1 MRHPTYGRIVTEGL
15 GEYSGAFCRFQVL
28 SNAVGQGKPQSELS
42 NVSEDVVRRPD
53 GRCQYTGRFI
63 MSSSPNRIVAT
74 VFGAVYLLVGLLG
87 FAVTGGVGFIATEG
101 GLLLGI
107 FEVNP
112 LHNIAHLLIGAALL
126 VAGLA
131 NARAAKGVNTTVGAV
146 YLLLGIVGFFLAGT
160 SANILALN
168 VPDHFLHLASAVV
181 LLGVGLGTERNV
193 PRTAGV

>member
-1 MRHPTYGRIVTEGL
+1 
-15 GEYSGAFCRFQVL
+15 
-28 SNAVGQGKPQSELS
+28 
-42 NVSEDVVRRPD
+42 
-53 GRCQYTGRFI
+53 

-107 FEVNP
+107 FAVNP

-126 VAGLA
+126 IAGLA
-131 NARAAKGVNTTVGAV
+131 NARAAKGDNTTVGAV
-146 YLLLGIVGFFLAGT
+146 YLLLGIVGFFLVGT
-160 SANILALN
+160 AANILALN
-168 VPDHFLHLASAVV
+168 TADHFLHLASAVV

-193 PRTAGV
+193 PRTAAV

>member
-1 MRHPTYGRIVTEGL
+1 
-15 GEYSGAFCRFQVL
+15 
-28 SNAVGQGKPQSELS
+28 
-42 NVSEDVVRRPD
+42 
-53 GRCQYTGRFI
+53 
-63 MSSSPNRIVAT
+63 VAT

-112 LHNIAHLLIGAALL
+112 LHNIAHLLIGGALL

-146 YLLLGIVGFFLAGT
+146 YLLLGIVGFFLTGT
-160 SANILALN
+160 AVNILALN

-181 LLGVGLGTERNV
+181 LLGVGLGTERSI
-193 PRTAGV
+193 PRTAAV

>member
-1 MRHPTYGRIVTEGL
+1 
-15 GEYSGAFCRFQVL
+15 
-28 SNAVGQGKPQSELS
+28 
-42 NVSEDVVRRPD
+42 
-53 GRCQYTGRFI
+53 
-63 MSSSPNRIVAT
+63 MSSSPNRLVAT

-87 FAVTGGVGFIATEG
+87 FAVTGGVGFIATQG

-146 YLLLGIVGFFLAGT
+146 YLLLGIVGFFLVGT
-160 SANILALN
+160 AANILALN

-193 PRTAGV
+193 PRTAAV